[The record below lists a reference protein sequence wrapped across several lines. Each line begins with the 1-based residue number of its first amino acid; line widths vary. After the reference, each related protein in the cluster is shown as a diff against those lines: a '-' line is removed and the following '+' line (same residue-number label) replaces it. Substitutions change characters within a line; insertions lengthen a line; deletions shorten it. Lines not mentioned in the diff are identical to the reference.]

1 MYKSIN
7 SINLKIKLKLKLIL
21 SNCKKL
27 LSLLNQLR
35 FET

>member
-7 SINLKIKLKLKLIL
+7 SINLKIKLKLKL